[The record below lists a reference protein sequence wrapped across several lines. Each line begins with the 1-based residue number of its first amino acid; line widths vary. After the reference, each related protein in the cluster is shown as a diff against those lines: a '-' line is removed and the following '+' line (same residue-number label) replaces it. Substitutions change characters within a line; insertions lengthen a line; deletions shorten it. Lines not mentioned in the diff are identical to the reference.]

1 MKKNSYVSLT
11 LFALAACGGGGGGD
25 PSAYKATTAG
35 PGSTVASAETAVT
48 QGSIRYAQYQAT
60 NTVMSDKGY
69 AVPAI
74 SATVN
79 FDPASR
85 KGSIQFP
92 VSAGTQL
99 VSTADA
105 YATASWSGPL
115 SSGAYRFNG
124 NLLMGCNAAAPTSN
138 EISQIFV
145 SSSLERVQDGSVDD
159 LSGTTFDVFDCAL
172 LAQSKVETLKINT
185 DGTLY
190 MSITNS
196 TIPKNQAFD
205 LLNPEKYPGILIAN
219 ANSKGSGAYSGQV
232 FRYGVDGTTRYA
244 IVLQTNAGNDGSVPY
259 RFHYFLA
266 VQR

>member
-1 MKKNSYVSLT
+1 MLLS
-11 LFALAACGGGGGGD
+11 LAACGGGGSD

-35 PGSTVASAETAVT
+35 AGSAVVSAEAAVT
-48 QGSIRYAQYQAT
+48 QGTIRYAQYQAT

-69 AVPAI
+69 VVPSV

-79 FDPASR
+79 FDPASN

-92 VSAGTQL
+92 ISAGTQL

-105 YATASWSGPL
+105 YATVSWAGPL

-138 EISQIFV
+138 EITQVFV
-145 SSSLERVQDGSVDD
+145 SSSLQRVQDGNVDD
-159 LSGTTFDVFDCAL
+159 LSGITFDVIDCAL

-190 MSITNS
+190 LSVTNS
-196 TIPKNQAFD
+196 TIPKNQVFD
-205 LLNPEKYPGILIAN
+205 LLNPEKYPGILISAAN
-219 ANSKGSGAYSGQV
+219 NRGSGAYSGQV
-232 FRYGVDGTTRYA
+232 FRYGANGVTRYA

>member
-1 MKKNSYVSLT
+1 MKKNVCASLM
-11 LFALAACGGGGGGD
+11 LLALAACGGSSD
-25 PSAYKATTAG
+25 PGAYKATTAG
-35 PGSTVASAETAVT
+35 PGSSVASAETAAA
-48 QGSIRYAQYQAT
+48 QGTIRYAQYQAT

-69 AVPAI
+69 AVPSL
-74 SATVN
+74 SAAVN
-79 FDPASR
+79 FDPASK

-92 VSAGTQL
+92 VAAGTEL
-99 VSTADA
+99 VSTSDA
-105 YATASWSGPL
+105 YATVSWAGPL

-124 NLLMGCNAAAPTSN
+124 NLLMGCNASASTTN
-138 EISQIFV
+138 EVTQVFA
-145 SSSLERVQDGSVDD
+145 SSSLERVQNGSVDD

-196 TIPKNQAFD
+196 TLPKNQAFD
-205 LLNPEKYPGILIAN
+205 LLNPERYPGILIAN
-219 ANSKGSGAYSGQV
+219 ANGRGSGAYSGQA
-232 FRYGVDGTTRYA
+232 FRYGVNGVTRYA
-244 IVLQTNAGNDGSVPY
+244 IVLQSSVGSDGIAPY

>member
-1 MKKNSYVSLT
+1 MKKNVCASLT
-11 LFALAACGGGGGGD
+11 LLALTACGGGGSD

-35 PGSTVASAETAVT
+35 PGSTTASAEAAVT
-48 QGSIRYAQYQAT
+48 QGTIRYAQYQAT
-60 NTVMSDKGY
+60 NTVMSDKSY
-69 AVPAI
+69 AVPAV

-79 FDPASR
+79 FDPASK

-92 VSAGTQL
+92 VPVGTEL
-99 VSTADA
+99 VSTSDA
-105 YATASWSGPL
+105 YATVSWAGPL

-124 NLLMGCNAAAPTSN
+124 NLLMGCNASASSSN
-138 EISQIFV
+138 EVTQVFV

-159 LSGTTFDVFDCAL
+159 LSGATFDVVDCAL
-172 LAQSKVETLKINT
+172 LAQSSVETLRINT

-205 LLNPEKYPGILIAN
+205 LLNPERYPGILIAN
-219 ANSKGSGAYSGQV
+219 ANGRGSGAYSGQV
-232 FRYGVDGTTRYA
+232 FRYGVNGVTRYA
-244 IVLQTNAGNDGSVPY
+244 IVLQTNAGNDGSAPY